1 MISTLKFF
9 AIRNMKRYLPLVL
22 LTVFSMVLLLVRVK
36 ITQSV
41 YYLFLV
47 WNLFLAAL
55 PLGISLIINSTD
67 RIKNNRY
74 LFYPTLM
81 GWLLLLP
88 NAPYL
93 VTDFTHFRHESS
105 VPFWL
110 DLLIL
115 GSFSAC
121 GFLFGL
127 ASMYNVYKILS
138 HKWHKTAAMLFM
150 ASTCLL
156 SGLGIYIGRMLRYNS
171 WDVLRHPIHLVN
183 DVINGFITPETIL
196 TAWGVTLGFGFLQ
209 FLLFDLYTSSEK

>member
-1 MISTLKFF
+1 MITTLKFF
-9 AIRNMKRYLPLVL
+9 AVRNMKRYLPLVV
-22 LTVFSMVLLLVRVK
+22 LTFFSIILLLVRVK

-55 PLGISLIINSTD
+55 PLGVSLIINSTNK
-67 RIKNNRY
+67 IKNNKY
-74 LFYPTLM
+74 FFYPALM
-81 GWLLLLP
+81 GWLILLP

-93 VTDFTHFRHESS
+93 VTDFMHFRHESS

-115 GSFSAC
+115 GSFSIS

-127 ASMYNVYKILS
+127 ASMHNVYKTLS
-138 HKWHKTAAMLFM
+138 KKWHRAAAMLFM

-171 WDVLRHPIHLVN
+171 WDVLCHPIRLVT
-183 DVINGFITPETIL
+183 DVINGFVAPATIL
-196 TAWGVTLGFGFLQ
+196 TAWGITLGFGFLQ

>member
-9 AIRNMKRYLPLVL
+9 AVRNVKRYLPLVVL
-22 LTVFSMVLLLVRVK
+22 ALFSMILLLVRVK

-47 WNLFLAAL
+47 WNLLLAAL
-55 PLGISLIINSTD
+55 PLAVSLVISSTD
-67 RIKNNRY
+67 KIKNNKY
-74 LFYPTLM
+74 LFYLALM

-88 NAPYL
+88 NSPYL
-93 VTDFTHFRHESS
+93 ITDFMHFRHESF

-115 GSFSAC
+115 GSFSIC

-138 HKWHKTAAMLFM
+138 QKWHKATAMLFM
-150 ASTCLL
+150 ASTCFL

-183 DVINGFITPETIL
+183 DVINGFIAPETIL
-196 TAWGVTLGFGFLQ
+196 NAWGITLGFGFLQ
-209 FLLFDLYTSSEK
+209 FLLFDLYTTSEK